1 MAKKTVEQLLQEKE
15 HLEQRIKDER
25 ARQSAL
31 KRKNANRKKMLA
43 GIAVLE
49 AVKDKQFYFSEQQ
62 LDEILDLYIQNPTDR
77 AFLVTQ
83 KEFEIAEQKAAEAEA
98 EKKRLAAA
106 EAEAKRLEKEQA
118 DQASIQPESDSNFDE
133 DLLAQ

>member
-15 HLEQRIKDER
+15 QLEQRIKDER
-25 ARQSAL
+25 ARQATL
-31 KRKNANRKKMLA
+31 NRKNSNRKKMLA

-49 AVKDKQFYFSEQQ
+49 AVKDEQFYFSEQQ
-62 LDEILDLYIQNPTDR
+62 IDEILDRYIQSPTDR
-77 AFLVTQ
+77 AFLIKQ
-83 KEFEIAEQKAAEAEA
+83 KEFELSEKAAAEAEA

-118 DQASIQPESDSNFDE
+118 DQASIQPDSDPSFDE